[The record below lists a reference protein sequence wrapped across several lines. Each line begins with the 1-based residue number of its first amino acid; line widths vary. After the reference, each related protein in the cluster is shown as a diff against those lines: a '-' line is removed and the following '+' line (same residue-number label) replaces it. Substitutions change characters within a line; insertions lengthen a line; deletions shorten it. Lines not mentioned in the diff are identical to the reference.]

1 MSFNGSLI
9 KQVAESDL
17 PEGRN
22 GPKGMKF
29 YYLQVVKVHIPF
41 ISMAVVF
48 FNIVVAFNLTILT
61 LSGFPKSNSAMAFS
75 FLRNYSTR
83 FICGLFLQIN
93 FI

>member
-29 YYLQVVKVHIPF
+29 YYLQVVKLHIPF

-48 FNIVVAFNLTILT
+48 F
-61 LSGFPKSNSAMAFS
+61 
-75 FLRNYSTR
+75 FLYSVCIQFNYSDFIR
-83 FICGLFLQIN
+83 FS
-93 FI
+93 